1 MKQKI
6 GSMKS
11 VTEPVTDLDVF
22 FLAVY
27 NLIYEKIETEPNKG
41 IIVNKGQETQRKAK
55 WAEIM
60 AIAHIVEDFFIF
72 REMRVGEDICGTCKY
87 WRSTSEDS
95 PHMGKCIKNKTE
107 PIHVLNTCKR
117 FDRRLSDV

>member
-11 VTEPVTDLDVF
+11 PTESVTDLDVF
-22 FLAVY
+22 FLAAY

-41 IIVNKGQETQRKAK
+41 IIVNKGEETQRKAK
-55 WAEIM
+55 WKEIM
-60 AIAHIVEDFFIF
+60 AIAHVVEDFFAF
-72 REMRVGEDICGTCKY
+72 REMRIGNDTCENCKY
-87 WRSTSEDS
+87 WKSLSSDS
-95 PHMGKCIKNKTE
+95 PHMGRCIKNKVE
-107 PIHVLNTCKR
+107 PIHIMNSCKK

>member
-11 VTEPVTDLDVF
+11 PTEPVTDLDVF
-22 FLAVY
+22 FFAAY

-41 IIVNKGQETQRKAK
+41 IIVNKGEETQRKAK
-55 WAEIM
+55 WKEIM
-60 AIAHIVEDFFIF
+60 AIAHVVEDFFTF
-72 REMRVGEDICGTCKY
+72 REMRVGNDTCENCKY
-87 WRSTSEDS
+87 WKSLSNDS
-95 PHMGKCIKNKTE
+95 PHMGRCIKNKIE
-107 PIHVLNTCKR
+107 PIHIMNSCKR

>member
-11 VTEPVTDLDVF
+11 PTEPVTDLDVF

-27 NLIYEKIETEPNKG
+27 NLIYEKIETEPKKG
-41 IIVNKGQETQRKAK
+41 IIVNKGEETQQKAK
-55 WAEIM
+55 WDEIM
-60 AIAHIVEDFFIF
+60 AIAHVVEDFFIF
-72 REMRVGEDICGTCKY
+72 REMRVGGDTCSDCKY
-87 WRSTSEDS
+87 WRSLSKDS
-95 PHMGKCIKNKTE
+95 PHMGRCIKNKTE
-107 PIHVLNTCKR
+107 PVHMLNTCKR